1 MRSSSIVS
9 NSSTKLE
16 ELFPGSRN
24 SSSDSAGGKRS
35 SSIVSSCSMKLEEFD
50 ELEEETDE
58 GLDKSEDDSSD
69 HLSSNSNQQTSI
81 ETGVQ
86 RQLATVKEQKER
98 LIKEIVE
105 NEQVGM
111 DIQAR
116 LEASLTGRDLEK
128 YGVYLEEMEK
138 VVLLLL
144 SLSSR
149 LERAEEELACG
160 NLTDWEK
167 EAIR

>member
-9 NSSTKLE
+9 NSSAKLE
-16 ELFPGSRN
+16 ELFNSNGHGGGSR
-24 SSSDSAGGKRS
+24 SSDKRS

-50 ELEEETDE
+50 ELEEDENCAGTDE
-58 GLDKSEDDSSD
+58 GLGECEQG
-69 HLSSNSNQQTSI
+69 NGYQYQTSI
-81 ETGVQ
+81 ENGVQ

-105 NEQVGM
+105 NEQIGM
-111 DIQAR
+111 DIQKR
-116 LEASLTGRDLEK
+116 LESCLTGRDLEK